1 MKNQSLINR
10 AQKFYTKIVYEMLK
24 DKLFQPIGLELTVTP
39 VVFTTKEDYDSSDNS
54 KDFYESLPPA
64 YYRPDT
70 DSIHIFLEHPMFPDM
85 NNDQNMTAVLFF
97 LMYHEAN
104 HRLLMHTNRIAKRE
118 HNLWNIAA
126 DYEIHNMF
134 YVYKSLNIPK
144 KSTDKIDI
152 NSIFIVHQLQ
162 KIDSI
167 FFNEEKPLAL
177 FDECYL
183 DNVAEEIYQD
193 LMNSKKQ
200 KTKEMSISLCT
211 NAGDSGNGQGNE
223 SDDEQADANSNN
235 SNDNKQSN
243 ESNGNGKMKVKV
255 VETTFT
261 TKSGKTHKS
270 TTIVFPKGVEN
281 MSGKSNEQKKSDE
294 NNALVRKTLMEN
306 VVHQTAKSRGLSSE
320 KCALFLKKLFRVKVD
335 WEKILRNSLR
345 TVLEKSDDFAWHH
358 PRTSLFALSNM
369 PYLPAQVEAPDKY
382 GTLIVARDESGS
394 MSDEEVAKAAG
405 IIADAKD
412 YYKKII
418 LIKHDTK
425 IASVNE
431 FEYLTE
437 EGIEILKTRATCG
450 GTSHKDVNE
459 WILKYSQAH
468 RDEETISCVIY
479 ITDLESDLEETQ
491 KILPSKIP
499 TIYLAPINSVARY
512 ENVIKGKIIPV
523 EL

>member
-1 MKNQSLINR
+1 MKNHALIAR
-10 AQKFYTKIVYEMLK
+10 AEKFYNKIVYEMLK

-39 VVFTTKEDYDSSDNS
+39 IVFTTKEDYESNKGDDS
-54 KDFYESLPPA
+54 FYESLPPA

-70 DSIHIFLEHPMFPDM
+70 DSIHIFLEHPMFPNMD
-85 NNDQNMTAVLFF
+85 NDKNMSAVLFF

-104 HRLLMHTNRIAKRE
+104 HRLLMHMNRSGKRE

-134 YVYKSLNIPK
+134 YVYDNLTAPK

-162 KIDSI
+162 QINEI
-167 FFNEEKPLAL
+167 FFNENKPLAL

-200 KTKEMSISLCT
+200 KTKEMTISLC
-211 NAGDSGNGQGNE
+211 SNGQGDGQGDGQDNNQN
-223 SDDEQADANSNN
+223 DNN
-235 SNDNKQSN
+235 SDENDQGD
-243 ESNGNGKMKVKV
+243 GNGKVKVKV

-270 TTIVFPKGVEN
+270 TTIVFPKGMEN
-281 MSGKSNEQKKSDE
+281 ANSKSANQKKNDE

-306 VVHQTAKSRGLSSE
+306 VVHQTAKTRGLSSE

-358 PRTSLFALSNM
+358 PRTSLFALNNM

-425 IASVNE
+425 IASIDE

-459 WILKYSQAH
+459 WILKYSQIH

-512 ENVIKGKIIPV
+512 EHIIKGKIIPV